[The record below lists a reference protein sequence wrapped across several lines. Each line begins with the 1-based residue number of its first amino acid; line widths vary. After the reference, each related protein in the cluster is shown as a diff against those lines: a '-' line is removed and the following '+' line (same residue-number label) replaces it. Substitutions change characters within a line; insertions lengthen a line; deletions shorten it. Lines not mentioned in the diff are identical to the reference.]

1 MLKKRLILTLY
12 YSDGYFCLSRNF
24 RLQRVG
30 DINWLL
36 NTYHFADIAKY
47 IDEIT
52 IINVT
57 EKIENDFSKYLD
69 YVEKIM
75 SKVFLPLTLGGGIRK
90 LSDAKILFGFG
101 ADKIQVNHII
111 NSKSLVVKDLV
122 DKYGAQSIVA
132 SIDYRRIRDSYKSYF
147 SSGQIE
153 GFDLKE
159 HLKIAKNCNVG
170 EIILNSIDQDG
181 TGTGFDLGVTKYSQL
196 YNIPTLIAGGA
207 GKPEHFHEVLSIESI
222 SGASTA
228 NLFNFMG
235 RSLEQCR
242 KYLLEQ
248 GVLMRI

>member
-12 YSDGYFCLSRNF
+12 YNDGYFCLSRNF

-52 IINVT
+52 IINITQGFESDV
-57 EKIENDFSKYLD
+57 SKYLD

-90 LSDAKILFGFG
+90 LLDAKILFEFG

-111 NSKSLVVKDLV
+111 NSKPLVVKDLV
-122 DKYGAQSIVA
+122 DKYGSQSIVA
-132 SIDYRRIRDSYKSYF
+132 SIDYKRNQNSYKSYF
-147 SSGQIE
+147 SSGKIE
-153 GFDLKE
+153 GFELNE
-159 HLKIAKNCNVG
+159 HLKKAHNCNIG
-170 EIILNSIDQDG
+170 EIILNSIDNDG
-181 TGTGFDLGVTKYSQL
+181 TGTGFDVGITKYSEL
-196 YNIPTLIAGGA
+196 YNIPTLLAGGA

-235 RSLEQCR
+235 RSLEKCR
-242 KYLLEQ
+242 KYLLEK
-248 GVLMRI
+248 GIPMRL

>member
-52 IINVT
+52 IINVS
-57 EKIENDFSKYLD
+57 KRIESDNSKYLD

-90 LSDAKILFGFG
+90 LSDAKTLFEFG

-111 NSKSLVVKDLV
+111 NSQSSVVQDLV
-122 DKYGAQSIVA
+122 DKYGSQSIVA
-132 SIDYRRIRDSYKSYF
+132 SIDYRRHRDSHKSYF
-147 SSGQIE
+147 SSGTIE
-153 GFDLKE
+153 GLDLKE
-159 HLKIAKNCNVG
+159 HLKKAKNCNVG
-170 EIILNSIDQDG
+170 EIILNCIDQDG
-181 TGTGFDLGVTKYSQL
+181 TGTGFDVGVSKYIKL
-196 YNIPTLIAGGA
+196 FNIPTLIAGGA
-207 GKPEHFHEVLSIESI
+207 GKPEHFYEVLSIESI

-242 KYLLEQ
+242 KYLLKK
-248 GVLMRI
+248 GILMRL

>member
-36 NTYHFADIAKY
+36 NTYHFADIARY

-52 IINVT
+52 VINIT
-57 EKIENDFSKYLD
+57 KGDLSECSNFLD

-90 LSDAKILFGFG
+90 LSDAKVLFEFG
-101 ADKIQVNHII
+101 ADKIQVNNIV
-111 NSKSLVVKDLV
+111 NSKPSLVKDLV
-122 DKYGAQSIVA
+122 NKYGSQSLVA
-132 SIDYRRIRDSYKSYF
+132 SIDYKKKGDSYKSYF

-159 HLKIAKNCNVG
+159 HLMKAKNCNVG
-170 EIILNSIDQDG
+170 EVLLNSIDQDG
-181 TGTGFDLGVTKYSQL
+181 TGTGFDVGVSKYTKL
-196 YNIPTLIAGGA
+196 FNIPALIAGGA
-207 GKPEHFHEVLSIESI
+207 GKPEHFYEVLSIESI

-242 KYLLEQ
+242 KYLLQ
-248 GVLMRI
+248 KGILMRL